1 MNEKDEI
8 KTLLEGLLA
17 ALGFGECSVSVRESE
32 AFEAPWTCDVFTA
45 EPALLIGPAG
55 RHLEA
60 LERLFRVM
68 LSRRSDSPPHIR
80 LDINHYRKE
89 REEWLRTLAR
99 KVARDVSR
107 KKQPILL
114 KPLAAAERRIIHVEL
129 AAHPD
134 VVTESQGEEPK
145 RLLVKPFQI

>member
-1 MNEKDEI
+1 MKDEV
-8 KTLLEGLLA
+8 KTILEGVLV
-17 ALGFGECSVSVRESE
+17 ALGFPGCAVSLREGEG
-32 AFEAPWTCDVFTA
+32 FEEPWTCDIFTA

-55 RHLEA
+55 RHLDA
-60 LERLFRVM
+60 LERLFRVI
-68 LSRRSDSPPHIR
+68 LSRRSDSPPYVR

-129 AAHPD
+129 ASHPD
-134 VVTESQGEEPK
+134 VITESQGEEPK
-145 RLLVKPFQI
+145 RLLIKPFQI

>member
-1 MNEKDEI
+1 MKDDI
-8 KTLLEGLLA
+8 QTLLEGLLA
-17 ALGFGECSVSVRESE
+17 SLGFGKCSIFVREGE
-32 AFEAPWTCDVFTA
+32 ALEAPWTCDIFTA
-45 EPALLIGPAG
+45 EQALLIGPAG

-68 LSRRSDSPPHIR
+68 LSRRMSAPPLVR
-80 LDINHYRKE
+80 LDINHYRKD
-89 REEWLRTLAR
+89 REEWLRAFAR
-99 KVARDVSR
+99 KVAREVSR

-145 RLLVKPFQI
+145 RLLVKPFQV